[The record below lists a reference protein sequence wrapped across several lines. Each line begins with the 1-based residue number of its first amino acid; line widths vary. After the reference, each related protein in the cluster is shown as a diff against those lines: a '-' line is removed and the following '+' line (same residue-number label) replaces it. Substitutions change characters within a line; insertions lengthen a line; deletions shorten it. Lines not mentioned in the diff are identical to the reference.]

1 MAEIIAPTGYTDI
14 LQKRVADNVC
24 ARCRKPI
31 QPGNRVQA
39 AYICTNPNARNPSKI
54 TERGLELGTDCE
66 FVHVS
71 CEDPFLEGKL
81 AAKL

>member
-1 MAEIIAPTGYTDI
+1 MDSMLVIPDL

-24 ARCRKPI
+24 ARCRRPI
-31 QPGNRVQA
+31 LAGHRVQA
-39 AYICTNPNARNPSKI
+39 AYICTNPNARNPNKI
-54 TERGLELGTDCE
+54 TEKGLELGTDCE

-81 AAKL
+81 ASKLHG